1 MNKLLKL
8 FLLLPFLNSSVM
20 FAQETTEGETT
31 EGTEKEKSFKLG
43 LYIGSY
49 FANKYT
55 AGAYDGYGFDLDGK
69 RNATFESSFMYE
81 KIINQY
87 GGGYGQ
93 VDQIALALG
102 VNSTAD
108 WFFTKDDMPV
118 NMHYTPAFLLGLQC
132 RYSVDKKNAILINVN
147 AAKINISGNFTI
159 VTIPVTGS
167 TQIND
172 RIRTFAIRG
181 EEQRLIFQFGYNRLF
196 GDNEKVNFYVE
207 GGLNITMTK
216 FSKNEILI
224 NNSTT
229 STSLMIDLTSS
240 YTSINGYN
248 AYVTKKPIGTGFG
261 LFSGMGINFK
271 MSPNWTIQL
280 GYNPSFERI
289 NIGENPRLKFQHAI
303 GIRAYYKF

>member
-1 MNKLLKL
+1 M
-8 FLLLPFLNSSVM
+8 
-20 FAQETTEGETT
+20 E
-31 EGTEKEKSFKLG
+31 
-43 LYIGSY
+43 
-49 FANKYT
+49 
-55 AGAYDGYGFDLDGK
+55 
-69 RNATFESSFMYE
+69 
-81 KIINQY
+81 Y
-87 GGGYGQ
+87 GGGYPGTR
-93 VDQIALALG
+93 DQIADALN
-102 VNSTAD
+102 VNQGD
-108 WFFTKDDMPV
+108 WTFNESDMPT
-118 NMHYTPAFLLGLQC
+118 NMKYVPAFYLGLQS
-132 RYSVDKKNAILINVN
+132 RYTVDKKNAILINVN